1 MNTPTSRNPMLF
13 CDYYKQWINVY
24 KEGAIRP
31 VTMSKYNMAHQWLLK
46 LAPDLS
52 ISELDRISYQKILNE
67 YAEEH
72 EHQTT
77 MDFHH
82 HVKCAILDAV
92 DEGLIPRDPTR
103 KAIIKG
109 KKPREKKQKFLNQF
123 ELHKL
128 IEDLDLG
135 PEVSWD
141 WFILLVAKTGMRFSD
156 DDDKIRLNQ
165 RKPSKYKGLRRFGP
179 EKNLQRI
186 NKFMKERP
194 IFYKNLIQMKE
205 NIRFYLR
212 CFYCITKVMILQFN
226 SENRT
231 ELARNG

>member
-31 VTMSKYNMAHQWLLK
+31 VTMRKYNMAHQWLLK

-141 WFILLVAKTGMRFSD
+141 
-156 DDDKIRLNQ
+156 
-165 RKPSKYKGLRRFGP
+165 YKGNGGFLPTKNQSSVRKIQIDWLTVMQFAGLVKNSRKMNRSSQK
-179 EKNLQRI
+179 EKYI
-186 NKFMKERP
+186 IP
-194 IFYKNLIQMKE
+194 P
-205 NIRFYLR
+205 
-212 CFYCITKVMILQFN
+212 
-226 SENRT
+226 
-231 ELARNG
+231 